1 MGCYLQSIWRTNN
14 DKFHVQLYNF
24 RKRQLPAEDDEEGMS
39 VLASKLA
46 KYNVSIPE
54 YMAAIRDVDVPW

>member
-1 MGCYLQSIWRTNN
+1 MNN

-24 RKRQLPAEDDEEGMS
+24 RKRPLPADDDEEGMS

>member
-1 MGCYLQSIWRTNN
+1 MNN
-14 DKFHVQLYNF
+14 DIKSHVQLYNF
-24 RKRQLPAEDDEEGMS
+24 RKRPLPAEDDEEGMS

-54 YMAAIRDVDVPW
+54 YMAAIKDVDVPNW

>member
-1 MGCYLQSIWRTNN
+1 MNN

-24 RKRQLPAEDDEEGMS
+24 RKRPLPADDEEGML

-54 YMAAIRDVDVPW
+54 YMAGIKDVDVPW